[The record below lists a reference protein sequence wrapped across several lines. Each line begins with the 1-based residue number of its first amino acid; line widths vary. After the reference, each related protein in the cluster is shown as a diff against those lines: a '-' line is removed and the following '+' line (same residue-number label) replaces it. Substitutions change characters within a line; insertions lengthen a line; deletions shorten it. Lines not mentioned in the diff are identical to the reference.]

1 MAGYGLIGYPLTHSF
16 SPSYFAEKFKR
27 EGIEGHYELYPLSDI
42 SAFTELLQM
51 HPEIEGLSVTIPYKS
66 AIMPYLDALDDAA
79 EQVGAVN
86 CIHTHQQATKGY
98 NTDIIGFEKSLQPLL
113 LPTHQQALV
122 LGSGGASKAVCYV
135 LRKIGIHYDIVSRTG
150 ELTYEHITND
160 VVASHTLIINTTPL
174 GMHPDIEAYPT
185 LPYEAITSNHLLYDL
200 IYNPEETA
208 FLRKGK
214 LQGATI
220 KNGLEMLQLQ
230 AEASWEIWQANR
242 L

>member
-16 SPSYFAEKFKR
+16 SPAYFAEKFKR

-66 AIMPYLDALDDAA
+66 AIMPYLDALDKAA

-86 CIHTHQQATKGY
+86 CIHIHQQTTKGY
-98 NTDIIGFEKSLQPLL
+98 NTDIIGFERSLQPLL

-135 LRKIGIHYDIVSRTG
+135 LRKLGIHYVVISRKG
-150 ELTYEHITND
+150 EINYDDITND
-160 VVASHTLIINTTPL
+160 VVATHTLIINTTPL
-174 GMHPDIEAYPT
+174 GMHPDIEAYPM
-185 LPYEAITSNHLLYDL
+185 LPYKAITSNHVLYDL

-208 FLRKGK
+208 FLSKGK